1 MLKKNGYR
9 LITVFLIIMA
19 GATGFEPVPKV
30 LETRVLPL
38 TPCPYMQIQV
48 YHNKVIIANEK
59 INIFKFIIFSAKYVK
74 IRCYL

>member
-1 MLKKNGYR
+1 MQESYLKSFIAYMNIRKTNVKKKNGYR

-38 TPCPYMQIQV
+38 TPCP
-48 YHNKVIIANEK
+48 
-59 INIFKFIIFSAKYVK
+59 
-74 IRCYL
+74 